1 MSSLSKAFFIAAL
14 VIAILY
20 VSSCEPERLIA
31 MLLGAGVALQSASF
45 IYSRWQRGRCK

>member
-1 MSSLSKAFFIAAL
+1 MNSLSKAFFIAAL

-31 MLLGAGVALQSASF
+31 MLLGAGAALQGASF
-45 IYSRWQRGRCK
+45 VVSRWQRGKCK